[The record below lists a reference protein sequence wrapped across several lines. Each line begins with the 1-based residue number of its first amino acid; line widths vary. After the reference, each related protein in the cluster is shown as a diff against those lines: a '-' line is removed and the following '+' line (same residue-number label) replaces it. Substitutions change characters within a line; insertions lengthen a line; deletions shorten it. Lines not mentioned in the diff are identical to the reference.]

1 MKILLIVLVMVVN
14 LNQYLNPNHLEL
26 FQATDPEMVIYG
38 GANAGKTYSIADKLL
53 CQTIW
58 QRDKV
63 LKGLIIRKTFP
74 ALRVSVLE
82 ILEKRAAL
90 FEMPFA
96 LNKADWIA
104 RCHNMT
110 FIFQSLNNKE
120 DYEKLRSQ
128 TDIDFIWINE
138 ATQLRE
144 PDYDE
149 CLRRL
154 RGGNSSFEQII
165 VDFNPIGKTHW
176 IYKRFFEKNI
186 GNARKI
192 RYTIEDNHPDYL
204 VLEKTQRE
212 LRRLKATKTQN
223 VNAYN
228 IYFLG
233 EWGELEGTIYNW
245 DIVGKP
251 LGQEDKP
258 WEEII
263 NPDEIFYGGDFGYSV
278 DPAVLLRIYRKANE
292 FWLEEVVYET
302 GLTNIELGR
311 KMKREGV
318 NFDDYSYWDS
328 AEPKSIQE
336 LCDMGFTAKPCEKGP
351 DSVKA
356 GIDFLQDQKI
366 HIIDGNENI
375 SKEQKSYV
383 RQRDKD
389 GNWLTKPIEFNN
401 HAMDAARYGIY
412 THCKEGYAETFWS
425 EESWRE

>member
-1 MKILLIVLVMVVN
+1 MVLN

-26 FQATDPEMVIYG
+26 FQAADPEMVVYG

-58 QRDKV
+58 QRDRV
-63 LKGLIIRKTFP
+63 LKALIIRKTFP
-74 ALRVSVLE
+74 ALRVSALE
-82 ILEKRAAL
+82 ILEKRAEL
-90 FEMPFA
+90 FQMPFH

-110 FIFQSLNNKE
+110 FVFQSLNNKE
-120 DYEKLRSQ
+120 DYEKLHSQ

-138 ATQLRE
+138 VVQLRE
-144 PDYDE
+144 PDYEE

-154 RGGNSSFEQII
+154 RGGNSKFEQII
-165 VDFNPIGKTHW
+165 IDFNPIGKTSW

-186 GNARKI
+186 GNAKKI
-192 RYTIEDNHPDYL
+192 RYTILDNHPAYL
-204 VLEKTQRE
+204 ALEKTQRE
-212 LRRLKATKTQN
+212 SQRLKATKTQN

-233 EWGELEGTIYNW
+233 EWGELEGRIYDWN
-245 DIVGKP
+245 IVGKTRE
-251 LGQEDKP
+251 QEKMS
-258 WEEII
+258 WKEII
-263 NPDEIFYGGDFGYSV
+263 NPDEIFYGGDFGYSI
-278 DPAVLLRIYRKANE
+278 DPAVLLRIYRKSNE
-292 FWLEEVVYET
+292 FWLEEVIYWDPKKEDK

-311 KMKREGV
+311 KMKERGV
-318 NFDDYSYWDS
+318 GFDEYSYWDS

-356 GIDFLQDQKI
+356 GIDFLQDQII
-366 HIIDGNENI
+366 HIIDGSENI
-375 SKEQKSYV
+375 SIEQRSYV
-383 RQRDKD
+383 RQQDKD

-412 THCKEGYAETFWS
+412 THCKEGYAEAFWS